1 MITLMSVIV
10 AFLFAISLWYLSS
23 NHKVTFV
30 KLKATYLKFLPNRG
44 WHRLIPAGGTFVS
57 ATGGTFQSDT
67 PGTFVSAVG
76 GTFDSDIP
84 GTFES
89 ATGGTFNPLLSIK
102 NLFQYFDEIEKEEST
117 SDEDRRLIKEIRE
130 SVRTSKGI
138 SKADLDK
145 IQKKDN
151 KAVTDIENVFT
162 ENLQRVGQTFAG
174 VEIVQFCSNE
184 NYREFFD
191 SLGFFPHFGAVV
203 FWRFLVPIV
212 LEVRK
217 YIGCQYL
224 FLFAADTSDDES
236 LIRYYRTLHFTDV
249 GQHGAVIPL
258 YDWTCRFM
266 YQEISGLPEGEEE
279 FFNDFNRDEEDV

>member
-1 MITLMSVIV
+1 MESFSVER
-10 AFLFAISLWYLSS
+10 LSS
-23 NHKVTFV
+23 SDINLQLVGSFSNPKSDSLTNKIQSDAFEEDESGAVAYYVIKNKADGDIVFYFSLKCGQLYD
-30 KLKATYLKFLPNRG
+30 KLIEKEQ
-44 WHRLIPAGGTFVS
+44 HRL
-57 ATGGTFQSDT
+57 
-67 PGTFVSAVG
+67 
-76 GTFDSDIP
+76 
-84 GTFES
+84 
-89 ATGGTFNPLLSIK
+89 IK

-266 YQEISGLPEGEEE
+266 YQEIAGLSKGKEE